1 MPWTWLLLPQIKNAK
16 LFYILRFLLAL
27 STAHCRPF
35 PLMNFMMQK
44 EIQHSHCHVQKKYQ
58 QQKIKFCSGWNQ
70 QYSERTLRTR
80 RKSSERKS
88 AMAKLKIFFWQVL
101 NYDDDFLHSHS
112 MSHRSDFVDCHFSK
126 ALLHI
131 LVGL

>member
-16 LFYILRFLLAL
+16 LFYILRFLLPL
-27 STAHCRPF
+27 LIVVLFHSWISWCRKKFSIVIVMCKKTSTAK
-35 PLMNFMMQK
+35 K
-44 EIQHSHCHVQKKYQ
+44 E
-58 QQKIKFCSGWNQ
+58 KFCSGWNQ

-80 RKSSERKS
+80 RKPSERKS